1 MASVSEAEVGGG
13 AIVEFH
19 AGDITAVGRDAVVSA
34 VCGLCSNLE
43 LRPSDAG
50 GDRPDLFRGHNRRR
64 LDDISAA
71 PAPMDA
77 RGAADGGG
85 VSVSDGGVA
94 GPTSGIGFT
103 VI

>member
-1 MASVSEAEVGGG
+1 MASVGEAEVGGG
-13 AIVEFH
+13 AIVEIH
-19 AGDITAVGRDAVVSA
+19 AGDSTAVGRDAVVSA

-50 GDRPDLFRGHNRRR
+50 GDRPDQLRGHDRWR

-77 RGAADGGG
+77 RGAADGSG
-85 VSVSDGGVA
+85 VSVSESGAA